1 MIQVS
6 PSILSADFANLERD
20 LKRLEEAGA
29 DLAHVDVMD
38 GHFVPNLTIGA
49 PVVKAL
55 SKVTTLPL
63 DVHLMISEPHRYIE
77 DFANAGAEYITIHLE
92 CDSDIAETLKL
103 IRSLGVKSGLSIKP
117 GTEVD
122 AICEYLDLCDMV
134 LLMSVEPGFG
144 GQKFM
149 PESVERLKM
158 LRALI
163 DATNPACLLEI
174 DGGVSPANS
183 KEIIEAG
190 ADILVAGSAVFGA
203 DNMADAISALRG

>member
-92 CDSDIAETLKL
+92 CDSDIRETLTA
-103 IRSLGVKSGLSIKP
+103 IRTLGVKTGLSIKP
-117 GTEVD
+117 GTDVD
-122 AICEYLDLCDMV
+122 AVCEYLDLCDMI

-149 PESVERLKM
+149 PASVERM
-158 LRALI
+158 SRLRSI
-163 DATNPACLLEI
+163 VDSTNPACLLEI
-174 DGGVSPANS
+174 DGGISPANC
-183 KEIIEAG
+183 KEVIEAG

-203 DNMADAISALRG
+203 ENMADAIAALRG